1 MIKKLFYIFLMIFLV
16 SCGNSNI
23 ASFNNTTKGAAVS
36 KAAASPSV
44 MLRSILSR
52 AETGNYRQG
61 ELLVKFRSGVAARSV
76 MSAHQ
81 AVGATLIKKISR
93 VRNVQH
99 VRLPQGLSVKD
110 AIIKYMSDPNVE
122 YAEPNY
128 IGRVNATVP
137 NDPFFN
143 PQQWALQNT
152 GTFAGGTQGADIKMT
167 QAWDVTQGSR
177 GVIVAVVDSGVDL
190 NHPDLVNNIWRNT
203 GEPSCADI
211 HDNDGNGFIADCEG
225 WNFVDNN
232 NSPMDD
238 LGHGTHVSGIIGAA
252 GNNGMG
258 IAGMMWNVQIMP
270 LKACDINGECADADV
285 AAAVDYAVAN
295 GARVINMS
303 LGSSSLSSTL
313 FEAVSDANDA
323 GILVTASAGNGG
335 LDGDGNNNDLNPEYP
350 AAFNLPN
357 IIAVAATDQKDHRAS
372 FSNFGPNSVHVA
384 APGTYILST
393 VPFDGVGMSFSSFCT
408 GSAVAEYDFCS
419 GTSMA
424 APHVAGLAGLLA
436 TAYPNFTFSQI
447 RGTIL
452 RYVDLLPTL
461 QGWIQTGG
469 RINAFRA
476 LTSLLAPSGLTATA
490 DFSGASV
497 SLAWTDNAT
506 GEDGY
511 TVERETGGGPFTVLA
526 TLGPDSTSFTDTTA
540 SPSTAYTYRVTAFN
554 TIPATSGPVTAI
566 VTTPA
571 GDGSGSGGGTT
582 VSSGKVSGGCSI
594 GSRQNAASAAANT
607 AVLFL
612 PLLVLV
618 LAKNIRRRKK

>member
-1 MIKKLFYIFLMIFLV
+1 MIFLV

-23 ASFNNTTKGAAVS
+23 ASFNNAAKGAAVS

-44 MLRSILSR
+44 TLRSILSR
-52 AETGNYRQG
+52 AESGNYKQG
-61 ELLVKFRSGVAARSV
+61 ELLVKYRSGVAASSSLRTNQS
-76 MSAHQ
+76 
-81 AVGATLIKKISR
+81 VGATLIKKISS
-93 VRNVQH
+93 VRNVEH
-99 VRLPQGLSVKD
+99 VRLPAGMLVTD
-110 AIIKYMSDPNVE
+110 AIVKYMSDLNVE

-128 IGRVNATVP
+128 IRRVNATVP

-167 QAWDVTQGSR
+167 QGWDVIR
-177 GVIVAVVDSGVDL
+177 GNSGLVIAVVDSGVDF

-203 GEPSCADI
+203 GETSCIDGI
-211 HDNDGNGFIADCEG
+211 DNDGNGFKDDCRG
-225 WNFVDNN
+225 WNFVNNN

-270 LKACDINGECADADV
+270 LKACDINGACMIADIV
-285 AAAVDYAVAN
+285 AAVDYAVAN
-295 GARVINMS
+295 GAKIINAS
-303 LGSSSLSSTL
+303 FGGTEFSQT
-313 FEAVSDANDA
+313 ESDAVNAANTA
-323 GILVTASAGNGG
+323 GVLFVASAGNGG
-335 LDGDGNNNDLNPEYP
+335 LDSDGDNNDINPQYP
-350 AAFNLPN
+350 AALGLPN

-393 VPFDGVGMSFSSFCT
+393 VPIDGVGMSFSSFCT
-408 GSAVAEYDFCS
+408 NSAVAAYDFCS

-424 APHVAGLAGLLA
+424 APHVTGLAGLLE
-436 TAYPNFTFSQI
+436 TAYPGFTLSQI

-490 DFSGASV
+490 DSDPSV
-497 SLAWTDNAT
+497 SLTWTDNAT

-511 TVERETGGGPFTVLA
+511 TVERETGSGPFSVLA

-540 SPSTAYTYRVTAFN
+540 SPGTAYTYRVTAFN
-554 TIPATSGPVTAI
+554 TIPATSGPATAT
-566 VTTPA
+566 VTTP
-571 GDGSGSGGGTT
+571 GSASSAGGGT
-582 VSSGKVSGGCSI
+582 VSSDHISGGCSI
-594 GSRQNAASAAANT
+594 GSRQNTVSATANT